1 MPTRAL
7 ILALVCAALLVAPTA
22 ASHGSVPQSAWLT
35 EAAALRKVRAA
46 VKKQYQPLALKSF
59 TGGCNGLLPTATRGS
74 RFVYKHFA
82 CTARARFD
90 SFYSLTFTFAY
101 RVHVVG
107 KGGRIVIGS

>member
-1 MPTRAL
+1 VPARAL
-7 ILALVCAALLVAPTA
+7 IPALVCAALLVAPTA
-22 ASHGSVPQSAWLT
+22 ASHLGVPQSAWLT

-46 VKKQYQPLALKSF
+46 VKKRYVPPALKSF
-59 TGGCNGLLPTATRGS
+59 KGRCNGLLPRAKPRG

-90 SFYSLTFTFAY
+90 SFDSVTFTFAY

-107 KGGRIVIGS
+107 KRGRIVIGG